1 MSDSVTL
8 DLAKA
13 HALVAS
19 AWETSILPALTR
31 YIAIPA
37 KSPAFDAEWQ
47 RNGHLERAVAVAAEW
62 VEAQR
67 VDDLRMEV
75 VRLPGRTPVLL
86 LEVPGSGDATVLL
99 YGHLDK
105 QPEMTGWGEG
115 LAPWTPV
122 RRGDRLYGRGG
133 ADDGYAVFASVT
145 AIRALREQRVAHAR
159 CVVLIET
166 CEESGSFD
174 LPFYMDHLR
183 ERIGDPSLVVGL
195 DSGCGNYEQLW
206 CTTSL
211 RGIAAGAL
219 RVRVLEEGVHSGDA
233 GGVVPSSFRIAR
245 HLLERLED
253 AATGAIRPREFH
265 AEIPAERVAQA
276 RAAAQVLGAVLH
288 ERFPFA
294 KNTQAVASD
303 GAELVLNRTWRPV
316 LEVTGADGLPAPRDA
331 GNVLRPEVTLK
342 LSMRLP
348 PTVDAAGATRRIGEL
363 LLADPPYGAD
373 LAFHGDAAA
382 QGWNAPPTAP
392 WLDAALARASQDWFG
407 RPGVAMG
414 EGATIPFI
422 AMLGER
428 FPAAQFVITGVLGP
442 GANAHGPNEFLHV
455 PTATR
460 LTGCVAQ
467 VLAAHAGAT

>member
-1 MSDSVTL
+1 MKTW
-8 DLAKA
+8 DLAEA
-13 HALVAS
+13 RALVES
-19 AWETSILPALTR
+19 TWQTSILPALTR

-37 KSPAFDAEWQ
+37 KSPAFDADWQ
-47 RNGHLERAVAVAAEW
+47 RNGHLEDAVALAVEW

-67 VDDLRMEV
+67 IPDLRLEV

-115 LAPWTPV
+115 LGPWTPV
-122 RRGDRLYGRGG
+122 LRGDRLYGRGA

-145 AIRALREQRVAHAR
+145 AIRALHEQRVAHAR
-159 CVVLIET
+159 IVVLIET

-174 LPFYMDHLR
+174 LPFYMDHLCD
-183 ERIGDPSLVVGL
+183 RIGVPDLVVGL

-219 RVRVLEEGVHSGDA
+219 RVRVLDEGVHSGDA

-245 HLLERLED
+245 QLLDRLED
-253 AATGAIRPREFH
+253 AATGAIRPRAFH

-276 RAAAQVLGAVLH
+276 RAAAQALGAVLH

-294 KNTQAVASD
+294 ANTQPMSRD
-303 GAELVLNRTWRPV
+303 GVELVLARTWHPV

-331 GNVLRPEVTLK
+331 GNVLRPQTTLE
-342 LSMRLP
+342 LSLRLP
-348 PTVDAAGATRRIGEL
+348 PTVDAAHATRQLGAL
-363 LLADPPYGAD
+363 LLADPPHGAD
-373 LAFHGDAAA
+373 LAFEGDAPA
-382 QGWNAPPTAP
+382 QGWNAPATAP
-392 WLDAALARASQDWFG
+392 WLASALSRASQDWFG
-407 RPGVAMG
+407 RAAIAMG

-428 FPAAQFVITGVLGP
+428 YPAAQFLITGVLGP

-455 PTATR
+455 PTAMR

-467 VLAAHAGAT
+467 VLAAHARTAF

>member
-1 MSDSVTL
+1 MESW
-8 DLAKA
+8 DLAA
-13 HALVAS
+13 ARTLVES
-19 AWETSILPALTR
+19 TWQSSILPALTR

-37 KSPAFDAEWQ
+37 KSPAFDPEWE
-47 RNGHLERAVAVAAEW
+47 RNGHLERVVALAAEW
-62 VEAQR
+62 VESQR
-67 VDDLRMEV
+67 VPDLRLEV
-75 VRLPGRTPVLL
+75 VRLRGRTPVLL
-86 LEVPGSGDATVLL
+86 LEVPGKGDTTVLL

-105 QPEMTGWGEG
+105 QPEMSGWSEG
-115 LAPWTPV
+115 LGPWTPV
-122 RRGDRLYGRGG
+122 RRGDHLYGRGA
-133 ADDGYAVFASVT
+133 ADDGYAVFACVT
-145 AIRALREQRVAHAR
+145 AIRALREQRVPHAR

-183 ERIGDPSLVVGL
+183 DRIGDPDLVVGL

-219 RVRVLEEGVHSGDA
+219 QVRVLDEGVHSGDA

-245 HLLERLED
+245 QLLDRLED
-253 AATGAIRPREFH
+253 AATGAIRPAALH

-276 RAAAQVLGAVLH
+276 KAAAQVLGAVLH

-294 KNTQAVASD
+294 AKTQPVSRD
-303 GAELVLNRTWRPV
+303 GVELVLNRTWRPV

-331 GNVLRPEVTLK
+331 GNVLRPQTTLK
-342 LSMRLP
+342 LSLRLP
-348 PTVDAAGATRRIGEL
+348 PTVDVARATEQMGAL
-363 LLADPPYGAD
+363 LLADPPNGAE
-373 LAFHGDAAA
+373 LAFTGDAPA
-382 QGWNAPPTAP
+382 QGWNAPATAP
-392 WLDAALARASQDWFG
+392 WLADALARASQDWFG
-407 RPGVAMG
+407 RAAVAMG

-428 FPAAQFVITGVLGP
+428 FPSAQFLITGVLGP
-442 GANAHGPNEFLHV
+442 GANAHGPNEFLHI

-467 VLAAHAGAT
+467 VLAAHARHAI